1 MRKQAKRLTALVL
14 SLVMVFACAMQTG
27 AEEGAGQVPETIVL
41 KGNKSGGSGGIDWL
55 DDLGL
60 SYEEDDTGETY
71 GYTVDI
77 NESSG
82 DITITPGVKRRFKL
96 SFGVARTGSQTV
108 KIKSTDYSD
117 GFDNAIARET
127 PMKGYMLYTLV
138 DISLLRTSSAED
150 TSLEISAE
158 ISTSHKVTFLTEN
171 ALGLRVEGADTA
183 LESVDYKFDVYVS
196 NEYHSQGYVPKVM
209 VKGVPKPSAGEPTQV
224 ESEWK
229 YTYSLGILDED
240 TTVQVG
246 LVKKQCTIMIVRLH
260 PETFTDTA
268 AGEHDDRLSVTTVD
282 YGGSY
287 SFYVEP
293 EEGYN
298 APKVVDMY
306 MSVGS
311 VGSVQRKNTTTG
323 YTFSNITANLI
334 ITITGE
340 ASKIQEPITFNKVD
354 GVTYLAGGEGEVEIT
369 PGPGSDQTVAHGDKY
384 TFRLKLKEGYTK
396 SIPQVTAN
404 GKIVP
409 VTDQGKGTQENGFTY
424 TYTLDKVVEP
434 KEINVTGVELNTY
447 TVTFSNGEYSDCSIS
462 SYGATKATV
471 RHGESIVFQVNLAP
485 KYTKFNP
492 AEHISVVIDGK
503 SESDGNMSCVIPLGN
518 GNYQLLR
525 AVKADITVTLVKLT
539 QNQCAIIYP
548 AEQTGYKIS
557 EDGDGGQSVE
567 YGESVTFKLK
577 AKPGYQI
584 VNVTY
589 TMNGK
594 VYTPAITKTDEDGTT
609 TYQINDIIADVTVNV
624 TVREIE
630 ITVIYSESKAPAES
644 RITSRVYKVSG
655 LSESGLKYSYSM
667 NGGLQLYLPEKSF
680 AQLPA
685 YYSLDGWY
693 SDGEEITSITIGNSD
708 KTISLEAKYKVNYE
722 KLFSLTLDGEA
733 IKRQEQK
740 FSLILSALWRADD
753 IEELK
758 GQEVTVEDSGFFMS
772 EQSFTIEQKF
782 VEDALTRVE
791 GMERQMVKVSS
802 KQGIYIFNFESST
815 SLNGKFTK
823 GFSNVQENEG
833 LYVLAYVHVRFGS
846 GDEAKDYYYYSDGT
860 ATAGIDGQSDDG
872 GTQHDSGSLTHV
884 EAKTTDVEQEVSP

>member
-27 AEEGAGQVPETIVL
+27 AEEAGESVPTSIVL
-41 KGNKSGGSGGIDWL
+41 EACEGVTWV
-55 DDLGL
+55 
-60 SYEEDDTGETY
+60 DDTGEEFSKEFSEYYTQE
-71 GYTVDI
+71 GYSIEIGEDALNGQV
-77 NESSG
+77 
-82 DITITPGVKRRFKL
+82 TIKPTSTKKFVLKFGVKKTA
-96 SFGVARTGSQTV
+96 SNQKVTV
-108 KIKSTDYSD
+108 SSDDCEDFMSTSVFSEED
-117 GFDNAIARET
+117 GNGAT
-127 PMKGYMLYTLV
+127 LYTLKN
-138 DISLLRTSSAED
+138 ILQLKTTSDDKALHIKASV
-150 TSLEISAE
+150 
-158 ISTSHKVTFLTEN
+158 STSHKVTFLTEN
-171 ALGLRVEGADTA
+171 AFGLRVEGADTA
-183 LESVDYKFDVYVS
+183 LESEKYKFDVYVS

-209 VKGVPKPSAGEPTQV
+209 VAGKSKS
-224 ESEWK
+224 SEDGPASEGTTSEQK
-229 YTYSLGILDED
+229 YTYDLGILDED

-293 EEGYN
+293 KEGYN

-340 ASKIQEPITFNKVD
+340 ASKIREPITFNAVD
-354 GVTYLAGGEGEVEIT
+354 GVTYLTGGEGEVEIT

-503 SESDGNMSCVIPLGN
+503 SNPGENMGWVIPLGN

-525 AVKADITVTLVKLT
+525 AVKADITVTLKELT
-539 QNQCAIIYP
+539 TNQCAINYP
-548 AEQTGYKIS
+548 AEQTGYKIG

-589 TMNGK
+589 TMNDK

-624 TVREIE
+624 TVREVE

-655 LSESGLKYSYSM
+655 LSEYGLKYKYSYSM
-667 NGGLQLYLPEKSF
+667 NGGLQLYLYLPEESF
-680 AQLPA
+680 AELPS

-693 SDGEEITSITIGNSD
+693 SGGEEIPSITIGNSD

-740 FSLILSALWRADD
+740 FSLILSAMWRADD

-772 EQSFTIEQKF
+772 EKSFTIDQKRVNF
-782 VEDALTRVE
+782 VRGLIA
-791 GMERQMVKVSS
+791 KVRAGPFA
-802 KQGIYIFNFESST
+802 QHCP
-815 SLNGKFTK
+815 SL
-823 GFSNVQENEG
+823 
-833 LYVLAYVHVRFGS
+833 L
-846 GDEAKDYYYYSDGT
+846 
-860 ATAGIDGQSDDG
+860 
-872 GTQHDSGSLTHV
+872 
-884 EAKTTDVEQEVSP
+884 